1 MHKFI
6 KNPKYIFQKFDHA
19 LLIFDTDNACVFE
32 MNEQAEVILDLL
44 VQGKK
49 NQQIATEL
57 SNAYDVDQKILLK
70 DIGKTRRYIDKNQI
84 IIKQ

>member
-44 VQGKK
+44 VQGKT
-49 NQQIATEL
+49 NQQMLTEL
-57 SNAYDVDQKILLK
+57 NNVYYVDRKLLLK
-70 DIGKTRRYIDKNQI
+70 DINKTRRYLDVNQI
-84 IIKQ
+84 VIKQ